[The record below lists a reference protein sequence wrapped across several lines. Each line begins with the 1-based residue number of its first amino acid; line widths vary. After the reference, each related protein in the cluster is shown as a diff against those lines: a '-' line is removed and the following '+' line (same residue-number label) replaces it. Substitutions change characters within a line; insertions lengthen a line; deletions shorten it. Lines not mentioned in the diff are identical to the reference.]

1 MQIYEKL
8 TEVPNFSELFM
19 TKGGMNDRDGTTVS
33 LLVDWRIESKS
44 PSHDSFIYRPISEN
58 NVLNLR
64 KTIHSIVNVAPD

>member
-8 TEVPNFSELFM
+8 TEEPNFLELFM

-44 PSHDSFIYRPISEN
+44 PSP
-58 NVLNLR
+58 
-64 KTIHSIVNVAPD
+64 